1 MKTHCVCV
9 CFKGGGDG
17 EAVKEKRRLYDSV
30 AVVQH
35 NRDRRE
41 TGGWPGLGVSAFR
54 MVFLA
59 ESGTLPTISLR
70 CVFILQITE
79 GGKLIMITTNEV
91 SQTSEEKAHTRFG
104 ELLVSKGLLNR
115 RELTEAL
122 NEQRSRG
129 GRLGDILVR
138 MKMVSDEDVRGA
150 LAEHLST
157 ERVHLDEKEIDMNV
171 ARLVPEA
178 IAKRFNLV
186 AFGEKD
192 QKVLVAMADPLDI
205 IAADTVTMK
214 TGREIRA
221 VLSSHREIH
230 RAIEKVYHGSD
241 LDEQRLR
248 DLVEHAINTEDE
260 EGEAHAD
267 EVMESALN
275 AMEADISVEE
285 AATRAPV
292 IRYVDLLLRQAV
304 KSRASDIHVE
314 PRERTMTIRMRI
326 DGVLQDMVP
335 PPRKMQAAIATR
347 IKILSR
353 MDIAERRLP
362 QDGRFKIKATG
373 RDIDVRVSVIPT
385 IHGEKVVMR
394 ILDSAAVNHN
404 LDQLGFD
411 TDLLAELKVT
421 LTQPH
426 GIIIVTG
433 PTGSG
438 KSTTLYSALN
448 YLRDPRK
455 NITTVEDP
463 VEYRLDGINQI
474 QVKPDIGLD
483 FAESLRAILRQD
495 PDIILIGEIRDKET
509 IDIAIK
515 ASLTGHLVLST
526 FHTNDAPSAISR
538 MVYMGVESYL
548 LASTVN
554 LIIAQRLVRRICEYC
569 REPVEV
575 SPEIVKRLNV
585 PAQQAENAV
594 FYHGRGCPKC
604 SGTGYLGRLPIFEF
618 LVMDREV
625 RDAVSAGVSE
635 AKIRQMS
642 RERGYQGLLGSGVD
656 RMLEG
661 QTTAEE
667 VLGAAF
673 SERERAE
680 RAVKH
685 A

>member
-1 MKTHCVCV
+1 MIS
-9 CFKGGGDG
+9 KG
-17 EAVKEKRRLYDSV
+17 EL
-30 AVVQH
+30 
-35 NRDRRE
+35 
-41 TGGWPGLGVSAFR
+41 
-54 MVFLA
+54 
-59 ESGTLPTISLR
+59 
-70 CVFILQITE
+70 
-79 GGKLIMITTNEV
+79 
-91 SQTSEEKAHTRFG
+91 SQTSEKKTSIRFG
-104 ELLVSKGLLNR
+104 ELLLSKGLLNR

-122 NEQRSRG
+122 NEQRSQG
-129 GRLGDILVR
+129 GRLGDILV
-138 MKMVSDEDVRGA
+138 KLKLLGDEDVRTA

-157 ERVHLDEKEIDMNV
+157 ERVLLDDREIDMNV
-171 ARLVPEA
+171 ARLVPEG
-178 IAKRFNLV
+178 IAKRFGLV
-186 AFGEKD
+186 AIGEQD
-192 QKVLVAMADPLDI
+192 DKVLVAMADPLDI
-205 IAADTVTMK
+205 VATDTITMK
-214 TGREIRA
+214 TGREIKP
-221 VLSSHREIH
+221 VLSSLREIH

-248 DLVEHAINTEDE
+248 DLVEHAVNTDDDAEEATQDE
-260 EGEAHAD
+260 L
-267 EVMESALN
+267 MENALSS
-275 AMEADISVEE
+275 MEADISVEE

-292 IRYVDLLLRQAV
+292 IRFVDLLLRQAV

-314 PRERTMTIRMRI
+314 PMERAMAIRMRI
-326 DGVLQDMVP
+326 DGILQDMVP

-347 IKILSR
+347 IKILSK

-385 IHGEKVVMR
+385 IYGEKVVMR

-411 TDLLAELKVT
+411 ADLLEELK
-421 LTQPH
+421 LMLSQPH

-448 YLRDPRK
+448 YLKNPRK

-463 VEYRLDGINQI
+463 VEYRLGGINQI
-474 QVKPDIGLD
+474 QVKPEIGLD

-538 MVYMGVESYL
+538 MVYMGVEPYL

-554 LIIAQRLVRRICEYC
+554 VIVAQRLVRRICDQC
-569 REPVEV
+569 KEPTTINEGVLRRLNI
-575 SPEIVKRLNV
+575 SPE
-585 PAQQAENAV
+585 QAANSV
-594 FYHGRGCPKC
+594 FYHGRGCRAC
-604 SGTGYLGRLPIFEF
+604 GGTGYLGRLPIFEF
-618 LVMDREV
+618 LSMTPDIRDEV
-625 RDAVSAGVSE
+625 STGATES
-635 AKIRQMS
+635 KIRKMS
-642 RERGYQGLLGSGVD
+642 RERGYKSLLGSGVD

-661 QTTAEE
+661 VTTAEE

-673 SERERAE
+673 TESSPVQRQKISGQPRT
-680 RAVKH
+680 
-685 A
+685 

>member
-1 MKTHCVCV
+1 MISTS
-9 CFKGGGDG
+9 DI
-17 EAVKEKRRLYDSV
+17 S
-30 AVVQH
+30 Q
-35 NRDRRE
+35 
-41 TGGWPGLGVSAFR
+41 S
-54 MVFLA
+54 
-59 ESGTLPTISLR
+59 SG
-70 CVFILQITE
+70 
-79 GGKLIMITTNEV
+79 N
-91 SQTSEEKAHTRFG
+91 KAGIRFG
-104 ELLVSKGLLNR
+104 ELLLSKGLLNR

-129 GRLGDILVR
+129 GRIGEIIVKL
-138 MKMVSDEDVRGA
+138 KMVSDEDVNCA

-157 ERVHLDEKEIDMNV
+157 ERVHLDGKDIDMNV

-178 IAKRFNLV
+178 LAKRFNLV
-186 AFGEKD
+186 AIDEKD
-192 QKVLVAMADPLDI
+192 GKVLVAMADPLDVV
-205 IAADTVTMK
+205 ATDTITMK
-214 TGREIRA
+214 TGREIQP
-221 VLSSHREIH
+221 VLSSLREI
-230 RAIEKVYHGSD
+230 RQTIEKVYHGSD
-241 LDEQRLR
+241 IDEQRLR
-248 DLVEHAINTEDE
+248 DIVEHAINTEAE
-260 EGEAHAD
+260 EEAQQDAL
-267 EVMESALN
+267 MENALN
-275 AMEADISVEE
+275 ALEADISVEE

-292 IRYVDLLLRQAV
+292 IRFVDLLLRQAV

-314 PRERTMTIRMRI
+314 PQEHSMTIRMRI

-347 IKILSR
+347 IKILSK

-362 QDGRFKIKATG
+362 QDGRFKIKAPG

-385 IHGEKVVMR
+385 IYGEKVVMR

-411 TDLLAELKVT
+411 PALLEEFKMMLS
-421 LTQPH
+421 QPY

-448 YLRDPRK
+448 YLKDPRK

-463 VEYRLDGINQI
+463 VEYRLAGINQI
-474 QVKPDIGLD
+474 QVKPEIGLD

-538 MVYMGVESYL
+538 MVYMGVEPYL

-554 LIIAQRLVRRICEYC
+554 LIVAQRLVRRICERC
-569 REPVEV
+569 KEPVTINEQV
-575 SPEIVKRLNV
+575 LRRLNV
-585 PAQQAENAV
+585 DPERAKNAV
-594 FYHGRGCPKC
+594 LYHGRGCTAC
-604 SGTGYLGRLPIFEF
+604 NGTGYLGRLPIFEF
-618 LVMDREV
+618 LIMDSEI
-625 RDAVSAGVSE
+625 RDKVSIGTSE
-635 AKIRQMS
+635 ARIREMS
-642 RERGYQGLLGSGVD
+642 RERGYQGLLGSGID

-661 QTTAEE
+661 VTTAEE
-667 VLGAAF
+667 VLGATF
-673 SERERAE
+673 TEKIS
-680 RAVKH
+680 AVR
-685 A
+685 

>member
-1 MKTHCVCV
+1 MISTSDISQASGK
-9 CFKGGGDG
+9 
-17 EAVKEKRRLYDSV
+17 KENV
-30 AVVQH
+30 
-35 NRDRRE
+35 
-41 TGGWPGLGVSAFR
+41 
-54 MVFLA
+54 
-59 ESGTLPTISLR
+59 
-70 CVFILQITE
+70 
-79 GGKLIMITTNEV
+79 
-91 SQTSEEKAHTRFG
+91 RFG
-104 ELLVSKGLLNR
+104 ELLLSKGLLNR

-129 GRLGDILVR
+129 GRIGEIIVKL
-138 MKMVSDEDVRGA
+138 KMVSDEDVRSA

-157 ERVHLDEKEIDMNV
+157 EHVHLDGKEIDMNI

-178 IAKRFNLV
+178 LAKRFNLV
-186 AFGEKD
+186 AIDEKD
-192 QKVLVAMADPLDI
+192 GKVLVAMADPLDI
-205 IAADTVTMK
+205 VATDTITMK
-214 TGREIRA
+214 TGRDIQP
-221 VLSSHREIH
+221 VLSSLREI
-230 RAIEKVYHGSD
+230 RQTIEKVYHGSD
-241 LDEQRLR
+241 IDEQRLR
-248 DLVEHAINTEDE
+248 DIVEHAINTEADE
-260 EGEAHAD
+260 EAVQD
-267 EVMESALN
+267 TLMENALN
-275 AMEADISVEE
+275 ALEADISVEE

-292 IRYVDLLLRQAV
+292 IRFVDLLLRQAV

-314 PRERTMTIRMRI
+314 PQELTMTIRMRI

-362 QDGRFKIKATG
+362 QDGRFKIKAPG

-385 IHGEKVVMR
+385 IYGEKVVMR

-411 TDLLAELKVT
+411 PELLEEFKIM

-426 GIIIVTG
+426 GIIVVTG

-448 YLRDPRK
+448 YLKDPRK

-463 VEYRLDGINQI
+463 VEYRLGGINQI
-474 QVKPDIGLD
+474 QVKPEIGLD

-495 PDIILIGEIRDKET
+495 PDIIFIGEIRDKET

-538 MVYMGVESYL
+538 MVYMGVEPYL

-554 LIIAQRLVRRICEYC
+554 LIVAQRLVRRICDRC
-569 REPVEV
+569 REPVAINEQV
-575 SPEIVKRLNV
+575 LRRLNV
-585 PAQQAENAV
+585 DSDRARDAV
-594 FYHGRGCPKC
+594 FYHGRGCSTC
-604 SGTGYLGRLPIFEF
+604 NGTGYLGRLPIFEF
-618 LVMDREV
+618 LVTDSEI
-625 RDAVSAGVSE
+625 RDKISAGSSE
-635 AKIRQMS
+635 AKIREMS
-642 RERGYQGLLGSGVD
+642 RERGYKGLQGSGVD

-661 QTTAEE
+661 MTTAEE
-667 VLGAAF
+667 VLGATF
-673 SERERAE
+673 TQKIRHDR
-680 RAVKH
+680 
-685 A
+685 

>member
-1 MKTHCVCV
+1 MISSS
-9 CFKGGGDG
+9 DI
-17 EAVKEKRRLYDSV
+17 AQS
-30 AVVQH
+30 
-35 NRDRRE
+35 
-41 TGGWPGLGVSAFR
+41 
-54 MVFLA
+54 
-59 ESGTLPTISLR
+59 SG
-70 CVFILQITE
+70 
-79 GGKLIMITTNEV
+79 K
-91 SQTSEEKAHTRFG
+91 KANVRFG
-104 ELLVSKGLLNR
+104 ELLLSKGLLNR

-129 GRLGDILVR
+129 GRLGEILVKL
-138 MKMVSDEDVRGA
+138 KMVSDEDVRCA
-150 LAEHLST
+150 LAEHLAT
-157 ERVHLDEKEIDMNV
+157 ERVHLDGKDIDMNI

-186 AFGEKD
+186 AIDEKD
-192 QKVLVAMADPLDI
+192 GKVLVAMADPLDI
-205 IAADTVTMK
+205 VATDTITMK
-214 TGREIRA
+214 TGREIQP
-221 VLSSHREIH
+221 VLSSLREI
-230 RAIEKVYHGSD
+230 RQTIEKVYHGSD
-241 LDEQRLR
+241 IDEQSLR
-248 DLVEHAINTEDE
+248 DLVEHAVNTEVEEE
-260 EGEAHAD
+260 EGAEQD
-267 EVMESALN
+267 VLMENALN
-275 AMEADISVEE
+275 ALEADISVEE

-292 IRYVDLLLRQAV
+292 IRFVDLLLRQAV

-314 PRERTMTIRMRI
+314 PQEFSMTIRMRI

-347 IKILSR
+347 IKILSK

-362 QDGRFKIKATG
+362 QDGRFKIKAPG

-385 IHGEKVVMR
+385 IYGEKVVMR
-394 ILDSAAVNHN
+394 ILDSAAVNHD

-411 TDLLAELKVT
+411 PELLEEFKMM

-448 YLRDPRK
+448 YLRNPRK

-463 VEYRLDGINQI
+463 VEYRLGGINQI
-474 QVKPDIGLD
+474 QVKPEIGLD

-538 MVYMGVESYL
+538 MVYMGVEPYL

-554 LIIAQRLVRRICEYC
+554 LIVAQRLIRRICDRC
-569 REPVEV
+569 KDPVAINEQV
-575 SPEIVKRLNV
+575 LRRLNV
-585 PAQQAENAV
+585 DMDRAKDAV
-594 FYHGRGCPKC
+594 FYHGRGCATC
-604 SGTGYLGRLPIFEF
+604 GGTGYMGRLPIFEF
-618 LVMDREV
+618 LVTDSEI
-625 RDAVSAGVSE
+625 RDQISIGTSE
-635 AKIRQMS
+635 AKIREMS
-642 RERGYQGLLGSGVD
+642 RQRGYKGLLGSGVD

-661 QTTAEE
+661 ITTAEE
-667 VLGAAF
+667 VLGATFTQKVRSA
-673 SERERAE
+673 R
-680 RAVKH
+680 
-685 A
+685 